1 MWGYV
6 DFLVRSACHRVS
18 DNPKLLLWITFGYT
32 SNSPGWY
39 KNTTCTKYIFYWTQ
53 YPQKRSRREVV
64 PETAFQ
70 SFSDTI
76 VSPICSLW
84 SQYRISDLLPYELPY
99 SGTHFEKHVR
109 EVFPRTSWLANTE
122 NSIVWFSCFKRVLET
137 NTNHN
142 KWFMYV
148 RENEQLPALIR
159 SLQLYS
165 SPFQA
170 AKWSGVF
177 LVTFEM

>member
-1 MWGYV
+1 MGLCWI
-6 DFLVRSACHRVS
+6 LVCSAFHRVS
-18 DNPKLLLWITFGYT
+18 NNPKLLLWIAFGYT
-32 SNSPGWY
+32 SYSPRRY
-39 KNTTCTKYIFYWTQ
+39 KNTTRTKYIDYWTHCS
-53 YPQKRSRREVV
+53 QKRSRREVV
-64 PETAFQ
+64 SETAFQ

-76 VSPICSLW
+76 LSTLCSLW

-122 NSIVWFSCFKRVLET
+122 NSIVWFSYFKRVLET

-142 KWFMYV
+142 KCFMYV
-148 RENEQLPALIR
+148 RENKQLPALIR

-170 AKWSGVF
+170 VKWSGVF

>member
-76 VSPICSLW
+76 VSPIWSLW
-84 SQYRISDLLPYELPY
+84 SQYCTLRPITLWATLQRHTLGWKCPWSIPSYKLIGQYWKWYRVILLFLNESSKPTQTITNGSCT
-99 SGTHFEKHVR
+99 SG
-109 EVFPRTSWLANTE
+109 RTNNYLRW
-122 NSIVWFSCFKRVLET
+122 
-137 NTNHN
+137 
-142 KWFMYV
+142 
-148 RENEQLPALIR
+148 
-159 SLQLYS
+159 
-165 SPFQA
+165 
-170 AKWSGVF
+170 
-177 LVTFEM
+177 